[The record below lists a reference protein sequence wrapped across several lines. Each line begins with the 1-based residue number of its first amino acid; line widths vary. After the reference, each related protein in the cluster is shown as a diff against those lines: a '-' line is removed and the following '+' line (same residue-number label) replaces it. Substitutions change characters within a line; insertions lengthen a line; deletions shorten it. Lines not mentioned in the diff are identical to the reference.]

1 MQLAK
6 MLVAACKINSVK
18 DYKQISPNNK
28 LKSREKRKERICV
41 ITSKASKK
49 EKKRELTH
57 VFIFFSTDI
66 NVCQKFYCFITFTMI
81 YDMP

>member
-28 LKSREKRKERICV
+28 LKSREKTERKNMCNNFK
-41 ITSKASKK
+41 SK
-49 EKKRELTH
+49 
-57 VFIFFSTDI
+57 
-66 NVCQKFYCFITFTMI
+66 
-81 YDMP
+81 